1 MRSMF
6 LAILLLIGLAFCG
19 VSYALQAASPQGGIP
34 DNWYS
39 EVKYVDTTEPGK
51 TAEHGNALVWDQTA
65 HDGYSVRKANEADA
79 EATAGIVPVDADTA
93 HNLDGLG
100 RPLKNGD
107 VFLMQIWGYA
117 KDVPTDGN
125 AVAGQAIGTESS
137 ALAAGGFVGDG
148 DGLGVALETDGA
160 DTSSPTGFSGDV
172 YIRAIGDTD

>member
-6 LAILLLIGLAFCG
+6 LGILLLIGLALCG
-19 VSYALQAASPQGGIP
+19 TSYALNAASVQGGNP

-39 EVKYVDTTEPGK
+39 EVKYVDTTQPGL
-51 TAEHGNALVWDQTA
+51 TAEHGNALIWDATA
-65 HDGYSVRKANEADA
+65 HDGYSVVKANGADA
-79 EATAGIVPVDADTA
+79 ELTAGIVPVDNDTA

-125 AVAGQAIGTESS
+125 AVTGQAIGTESD

-148 DGLGVALETDGA
+148 DGLGVALETDAA
-160 DTSSPTGFSGDV
+160 DTSSPTGFSGDC
-172 YIRAIGDTD
+172 YIKAIGDVD